1 MAMKESNKDRSK
13 RLAKEK
19 ALDNMVKNAE
29 ELELTYDKPTSGVE
43 GWISQDAF
51 PRPDLQSK
59 HFKWIAIGVGVAV
72 VALFIL

>member
-19 ALDNMVKNAE
+19 ALNNMVKDAE
-29 ELELTYDKPTSGVE
+29 ELGLTYDKPTSGVE
-43 GWISQDAF
+43 GWISQDAL
-51 PRPDLQSK
+51 PRPDLNK
-59 HFKWIAIGVGVAV
+59 THFKWIAIGVGVAL